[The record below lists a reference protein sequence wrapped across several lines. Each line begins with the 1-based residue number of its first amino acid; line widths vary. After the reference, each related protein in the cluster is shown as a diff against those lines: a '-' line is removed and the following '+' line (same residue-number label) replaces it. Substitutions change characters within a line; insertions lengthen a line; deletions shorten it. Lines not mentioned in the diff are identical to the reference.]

1 VSARPD
7 ATASGLPTSLLNM
20 ALYQAGWF
28 AVVLGAAHRRPW
40 PGLAAALALF
50 AIHVL
55 AARARRDELLLGV
68 VAGALGYCI
77 DTFLQGVGV
86 LAFDTGSVVPWLAP
100 PWLIALWLQF
110 ATLLRFSLRWLDRR
124 PALAGLLGLVGGP
137 VAFLSGSRLGAVTF
151 PAGAPIALAALGLV
165 WAAVTPLLLA
175 VAARLGTPTGER
187 GYRGLT
193 G

>member
-1 VSARPD
+1 VPVIRLVERFKD
-7 ATASGLPTSLLNM
+7 LDVGLEERHDLS
-20 ALYQAGWF
+20 
-28 AVVLGAAHRRPW
+28 
-40 PGLAAALALF
+40 
-50 AIHVL
+50 
-55 AARARRDELLLGV
+55 ELLRIAADPGV

-77 DTFLQGVGV
+77 DTSLQGVGV
-86 LAFDTGSVVPWLAP
+86 LAFDTGRVVPWLAP

-137 VAFLSGSRLGAVTF
+137 VAFLSGQRLGAVTF
-151 PAGAPIALAALGLV
+151 PAGTPIALAALGLV

-175 VAARLGTPTGER
+175 VAARLGTRTDER

>member
-1 VSARPD
+1 VSARPG
-7 ATASGLPTSLLNM
+7 ATASGLPGSLLNI

-40 PGLAAALALF
+40 LGLATALALF

-86 LAFDTGSVVPWLAP
+86 LAFDTGRVVPWLAP

-110 ATLLRFSLRWLDRR
+110 ATLLRFSLCWLDGR

-137 VAFLSGSRLGAVTF
+137 LAFLSGQRLGAVTF
-151 PAGAPIALAALGLV
+151 PAGTPIALAALGLV

-175 VAARLGTPTGER
+175 VAARLGTRTDER
-187 GYRGLT
+187 GYRGSI

>member
-1 VSARPD
+1 M
-7 ATASGLPTSLLNM
+7 TSGLPTSLLNM

-40 PGLAAALALF
+40 PGLATALALF

-55 AARARRDELLLGV
+55 AARARRDELLLGL
-68 VAGALGYCI
+68 VAGALGYCV

-86 LAFDTGSVVPWLAP
+86 LAFDTGRVVPWLAP

-110 ATLLRFSLRWLDRR
+110 ATLLRFSLLWLDRR

-151 PAGAPIALAALGLV
+151 PAGTPIALAALGLV
-165 WAAVTPLLLA
+165 WATVTPLLLA
-175 VAARLGTPTGER
+175 VAARLGTRTGER